1 MPVPDDA
8 ARVRRHRHA
17 DDMRR
22 LRSRQRRHMR
32 LFKVEVGDREIA
44 LAIKFAGLR
53 ADQVENTDAV
63 STAISR
69 LLGKGLA
76 ALLNEEAALK

>member
-1 MPVPDDA
+1 
-8 ARVRRHRHA
+8 
-17 DDMRR
+17 
-22 LRSRQRRHMR
+22 MR

-53 ADQVENTDAV
+53 ADQAEHADAV
-63 STAISR
+63 SAAISR

-76 ALLNEEAALK
+76 ALLKRGSGAKIK